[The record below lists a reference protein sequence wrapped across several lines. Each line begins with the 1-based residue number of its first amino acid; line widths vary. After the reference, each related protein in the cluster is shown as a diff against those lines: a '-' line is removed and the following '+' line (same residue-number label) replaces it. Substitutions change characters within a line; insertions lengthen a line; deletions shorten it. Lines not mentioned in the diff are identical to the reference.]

1 VSTAFAAGP
10 LATRYQSTRDSSS
23 SVGFS
28 QALLQGLAPDG
39 GLYVPS
45 TWPRVDVE
53 ALLGETTLPGIAA
66 RLLAAFVAGDPI
78 AAQLSQITADAFNFP
93 APLVPLDTDGRLA
106 ILELFHGPTAAFK
119 DFGARFLAAN
129 FAQLRASDSRSDER
143 PLTILVATSGDTGG
157 AVAAAFHGRPGI
169 EVGVLFPKGLV
180 SPTQE
185 RQLTCWGGN
194 VKSFAVHG
202 TFDDCQRLVKQAFV
216 DPQLR
221 EQTQLSSANSINLG
235 RLLPQAV
242 YYASSSLEVWRK
254 YGEPASYVIPSG
266 NLGNAAACIWARK
279 VGLPIGEIVLAHN
292 ANRTVTDF
300 LHTGEWRPRPSIATL
315 ASAMDVGNP
324 SNMERLRALFP
335 ELADLRTA
343 VSAETVDD
351 AAIRERI
358 RQGFERYGQIWCP
371 HTATSAEVY
380 ERVVA
385 RGAGESRAFLQ
396 SDKLRPGRWVVV
408 STAHPAKFSEIVE
421 PLIGRQVPVP
431 GTLAKLFARPT
442 QFTEIEPDLSS
453 LRAALSVGR
462 P

>member
-1 VSTAFAAGP
+1 MTEPIRFH
-10 LATRYQSTRDSSS
+10 STRDSST
-23 SVGFS
+23 SVTFS

-39 GLYVPS
+39 GLYVPTS
-45 TWPRVDVE
+45 WPRIDVD
-53 ALLGETTLPGIAA
+53 ALSRESTLPGIAT
-66 RLLAAFVAGDPI
+66 RLIAPFVSADPI
-78 AAQLSQITADAFNFP
+78 AAKLPEITADAFNFP
-93 APLVPLDTDGRLA
+93 APLVTLDKDAGLD

-129 FAQLRASDSRSDER
+129 FARLHAPGSQ
-143 PLTILVATSGDTGG
+143 PITILVATSGDTGG

-169 EVGVLFPKGLV
+169 NVGVLFPKGLV

-194 VKSFAVHG
+194 VRSFSVHG

-216 DPQLR
+216 DPELR
-221 EQTQLSSANSINLG
+221 QQTQLSSANSINLG

-242 YYASSSLEVWRK
+242 YYAASSLEVWK
-254 YGEPASYVIPSG
+254 KFGEPASYIIPSG

-279 VGLPIGEIVLAHN
+279 VGLPIRDIVLAHN
-292 ANRTVTDF
+292 ANQTVTDF

-324 SNMERLRALFP
+324 SNMERLRSLFP
-335 ELADLRTA
+335 DLAQLRTA
-343 VSAETVDD
+343 VSAESVDD

-358 RQGFERYGQIWCP
+358 RKGFERYGQIWCP
-371 HTATSAEVY
+371 HTATAAEVY
-380 ERVVA
+380 ERLVV
-385 RGAGESRAFLQ
+385 G
-396 SDKLRPGRWVVV
+396 KRPGRWIIV

-421 PLIGRQVPVP
+421 PLIGRKVPVP
-431 GTLAKLFARPT
+431 QELARLFARPT
-442 QFTEIEPDLSS
+442 ELTEIEPELAS

-462 P
+462 A